1 MASTCGGNCGSCGG
15 CGASL
20 TLSAPELRFLEKLG
34 QIPFLPVARK
44 AYDMLPVYLEDDE
57 QPLDVYTKVLVNLE
71 AKGLISIDYD
81 KPLQGLDMAD
91 YAAYPVRGS
100 IALTAFGQQ
109 VLETVQLQGLQEE

>member
-1 MASTCGGNCGSCGG
+1 MASTCGGNCGSCG
-15 CGASL
+15 ASL
-20 TLSAPELRFLEKLG
+20 TLSVPELQFLEKLG

-109 VLETVQLQGLQEE
+109 VLETVQLHGLQEE